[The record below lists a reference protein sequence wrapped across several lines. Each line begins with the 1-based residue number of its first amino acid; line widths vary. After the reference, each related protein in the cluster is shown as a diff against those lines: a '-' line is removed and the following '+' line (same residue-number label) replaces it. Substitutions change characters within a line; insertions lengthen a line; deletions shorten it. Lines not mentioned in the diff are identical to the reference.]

1 MQGAMTAVEQAAQG
15 LALPSLRANAEAT
28 LLEFRRS
35 PHALPACR
43 HILEHSQVTEA
54 QFQAASTLRDAALRD
69 WTALPPQERSGLRQF
84 CLGALLHRTPPPA
97 PVVASQLMST
107 LAVILKR
114 AWLDDGVDRG
124 AMLSEAEAAVTQ
136 ASTAAA
142 RRIGLQLFAAVI
154 SEFSPTTASA
164 MQLPWEFHERCRASL
179 ENEFLAGLFAHGSQ
193 IARSVAESGA
203 ALNATDDSVCVASLR
218 LMSAALAWD
227 FSRDGATGGP
237 FGFIQPEGHLRPP
250 GNDRDGEAAD
260 AVRITPGAGWRE
272 TLLAPGAM
280 DWLFRLN
287 TAAHAACAGGAT
299 GPHRSSGH
307 SKIEALAAGAR
318 GVVASLC
325 ALSGDVF
332 PSAREEPGGETR
344 RRHFAACVRA
354 LRAVLSPANT
364 AVAFA
369 MGGSATGEENLED
382 GARCLCS
389 LAEVHPV
396 EDFVTPLG
404 AMPDSPANDPAAD
417 GQNALGMLGEL
428 TLALIAAGAL
438 RNEHEGSLMEESLRM
453 LLDAWGSLIGRCGQF
468 GCPPELANGAAAVF
482 QAYLHGGLAAVAE
495 SAYDDDDGQEEEG
508 KAGAAALDE
517 RLSLV
522 APIARAAPDATL
534 PLLRQAIEAKKRALA
549 ACTTNGSDPT
559 IVLEELWWLARLA
572 PHVLADAFDGEIPL
586 PPDSLAECRAR
597 ATHEERE
604 CPVDAL
610 AGDYVALTCLCLD
623 ENARRALSPR
633 LLETLTWG
641 AARWADTYLMSE
653 DTGGSLHAAI
663 FAHNALGGGGEG
675 RVYRGANKAK
685 PAAFSEAG
693 GGAQALDALLRVAF
707 ACLTA
712 WPGETGVQKAA
723 ASTLLAALT
732 RRRALCRTC
741 VNLPAWKQVMDA
753 ESVALAHSGVAL
765 TNASNALNAGNHQP
779 VLHFPPEIHLGLSE
793 ALGRAAEGLNDEAQ
807 SREYVARVLTP
818 VGQVLNAVAAAPGD
832 MKHPAGESR
841 AVAVIQALRGSVRAT
856 IARSQASVFSFFSQS
871 FEALLAVQRAGAHSA
886 QVSKLVLKLTEELV
900 ANQACFLGPAHAGVL
915 CRHCLRVVEEYRA
928 SGRGKVGATE
938 GGSRSLRAERVKEC
952 YKEVKAMLRML
963 THVTNS
969 DNDVEDEE
977 TARGGSHRG
986 SVLAAAAAVSA
997 SAEGRVRGGAG
1008 VATSG
1013 EALAK
1018 VDVAQVVFIGLNT
1031 VIPLITDELLTF
1043 PKLCHQYFALLAH
1056 MLEAYPAKV
1065 AALPPDMFNSLMG
1078 TLEFGLKHADVEVAR
1093 ESLAAAGAMGSFQ
1106 HHASVDGRPGLG
1118 DHNRDGGGE
1127 FGILA
1132 RLMRTTLSRMIFE
1145 DAGMDL
1151 VDAAADALLP
1161 LMLVE
1166 RAAFEGVAGELLAK
1180 LEGDAGAQAR
1190 VAGALRELTT
1200 GNGLT
1205 DRVDRANKRRF
1216 RRNMSTFLTETR
1228 SFVRHN

>member
-1 MQGAMTAVEQAAQG
+1 MDMQGAMTAVEQAAQG

-114 AWLDDGVDRG
+114 AWLDEGVDRG

-136 ASTAAA
+136 ASTATA

-179 ENEFLAGLFAHGSQ
+179 ETEFLAGLFAHGSQ

-227 FSRDGATGGP
+227 FTRDGAAGGP
-237 FGFIQPEGHLRPP
+237 FGFIQPEGHLRPS

-260 AVRITPGAGWRE
+260 AVRITPGTGWRE

-287 TAAHAACAGGAT
+287 TAAFDGASR
-299 GPHRSSGH
+299 GASASGGH
-307 SKIEALAAGAR
+307 SKVEALASAAR

-354 LRAVLSPANT
+354 LRAVLSPANA
-364 AVAFA
+364 AVALA
-369 MGGSATGEENLED
+369 ASGSATGEENFED
-382 GARCLCS
+382 GARALCS

-396 EDFVTPLG
+396 EDFVTPPG
-404 AMPDSPANDPAAD
+404 AMPGCNDVASAND
-417 GQNALGMLGEL
+417 QNALGMLGEL

-438 RNEHEGSLMEESLRM
+438 RGEHEGGAMEESLRM
-453 LLDAWGSLIGRCGQF
+453 LLDAWGSLIGRVGQF

-517 RLSLV
+517 RLSLI

-534 PLLRQAIEAKKRALA
+534 PLLRQALDAKKQALA
-549 ACTTNGSDPT
+549 ATTANGADPT
-559 IVLEELWWLARLA
+559 TALEELWWLGRLV

-610 AGDYVALTCLCLD
+610 AGEYVQLTCLCLD
-623 ENARRALSPR
+623 ENARRAMSPR

-641 AARWADTYLMSE
+641 SARWADTYLMSE

-693 GGAQALDALLRVAF
+693 GGAQVLDALLRAAF
-707 ACLTA
+707 VCLTA

-723 ASTLLAALT
+723 ASTLLPALT

-753 ESVALAHSGVAL
+753 ESVALAHSAAVAGAVPGQQ
-765 TNASNALNAGNHQP
+765 T
-779 VLHFPPEIHLGLSE
+779 LHFPPEIHLGLSE

-807 SREYVARVLTP
+807 SREYIARVLAP
-818 VGQVLNAVAAAPGD
+818 VGQVLEQVAAAPGD
-832 MKHPAGESR
+832 MKHPAGEQR

-886 QVSKLVLKLTEELV
+886 QVSKLILKLTEELV

-928 SGRGKVGATE
+928 SGRGKIGAAE

-986 SVLAAAAAVSA
+986 SVLAAAAAGAAA
-997 SAEGRVRGGAG
+997 SEGRVRGGAG
-1008 VATSG
+1008 VAATSG

-1118 DHNRDGGGE
+1118 DHNARAGGD

-1190 VAGALRELTT
+1190 VMGALRELTT

>member
-1 MQGAMTAVEQAAQG
+1 MDMQGAMTAVEQAAQG

-136 ASTAAA
+136 ASTATA

-179 ENEFLAGLFAHGSQ
+179 ETEFLAGLFAHGSQ

-227 FSRDGATGGP
+227 FTRDGAAGGP
-237 FGFIQPEGHLRPP
+237 FGFIQPEGHLRPS

-287 TAAHAACAGGAT
+287 TAAFDGASRGAAAASG
-299 GPHRSSGH
+299 GH
-307 SKIEALAAGAR
+307 SKVEALASAAR

-354 LRAVLSPANT
+354 LRAVLSPANA
-364 AVAFA
+364 AVALA
-369 MGGSATGEENLED
+369 ASGSATGEENLED
-382 GARCLCS
+382 GARALCS

-396 EDFVTPLG
+396 EDFVTPPG
-404 AMPDSPANDPAAD
+404 TMPGCNDVASAND
-417 GQNALGMLGEL
+417 QNALGMLGEL

-438 RNEHEGSLMEESLRM
+438 RGEHEGGAMEESLRM
-453 LLDAWGSLIGRCGQF
+453 LLDAWGSLIGRVGQF

-517 RLSLV
+517 RLSLI

-534 PLLRQAIEAKKRALA
+534 PLLRQALDAKKQALA
-549 ACTTNGSDPT
+549 ATTANGADPT
-559 IVLEELWWLARLA
+559 TALEELWWLGRLV

-610 AGDYVALTCLCLD
+610 AGEYVQLTCLCLD
-623 ENARRALSPR
+623 ENARRAMSPR

-641 AARWADTYLMSE
+641 SARWADTYLMSE

-693 GGAQALDALLRVAF
+693 GGAQVLDALLRAAF
-707 ACLTA
+707 VCLTA

-723 ASTLLAALT
+723 ASTLLPALT

-753 ESVALAHSGVAL
+753 ESVALAHSAAVAGAVPGQQ
-765 TNASNALNAGNHQP
+765 T
-779 VLHFPPEIHLGLSE
+779 LHFPPEIHLGLSE

-807 SREYVARVLTP
+807 SREYIARVLAP
-818 VGQVLNAVAAAPGD
+818 VGQCLEQVAAAPGD
-832 MKHPAGESR
+832 MKHPAGEQR

-886 QVSKLVLKLTEELV
+886 QVSKLILKLTEELV

-928 SGRGKVGATE
+928 SGPGKIGAAE

-986 SVLAAAAAVSA
+986 SVLAAAAAGAAA
-997 SAEGRVRGGAG
+997 SEGRVRGGAG
-1008 VATSG
+1008 VAATSG

-1118 DHNRDGGGE
+1118 DHNARAGGG

-1190 VAGALRELTT
+1190 VMGALRELTT